1 MTSASSTSSPAS
13 GCREQ
18 TPVLQINALHKTY
31 GKLVAVQNVSFSIY
45 PQQVFCLVGPN
56 GAGKTSII
64 DCIVG
69 LKKPDSGDIHLFGE
83 SIPDLRRRKDI
94 RSRIGIQF
102 QEDSLYS
109 DIRVREALRL
119 YASMYQNP
127 VDPDELI
134 DIFELQGQQKTAYKD
149 LSGGEKRRLLIAVAL
164 VGKPALL
171 ILDEPSSNLD
181 PHLRRQLWDV
191 LNQYRRQGLTIVMT
205 THNMQEAQQYS
216 DVVCVMNKGQI
227 IASGSVPQL
236 LEKFQL
242 NLKVEV
248 ETEVDPE
255 TLADCP
261 GVTHVDGNSQ
271 GVCIYGKDEVFKN
284 AVIDRLNSLNIH
296 QFSVKT
302 ADLEDVYLFAT
313 GSRYMRYG
321 QKIAK
326 NDQSIEYEAPFV
338 EGKELLQQAIDS
350 SNPDQLHKARKLFE
364 QARQNSHHEE
374 FALYYLA
381 LCEYRLATL
390 FAATP
395 DEQTQCINRT
405 IEHLKG
411 AIELEDNFS
420 DAHALLASAYGQK
433 LGLKP
438 HLGMALGPETKRVL
452 EKSKRLDGNNPR
464 VVLIDGMSDY
474 YTPAVFGGDKQRAI
488 SKMEHA
494 LELFAKEEI
503 RDALSTLLGLRR
515 SLCSIG
521 YHASRGRRHRGGKG
535 SLCQSPRCK
544 SQQRLG
550 EIPVAAGI
558 GQLISMNRRCTA
570 RQVGIVL
577 LCVSL
582 VCTVGR
588 SLQFSCNSSL
598 SSAIGRA
605 VSPLVEIE

>member
-1 MTSASSTSSPAS
+1 MTSTSSTSSPDS

-18 TPVLQINALHKTY
+18 TPILQINALRKSY
-31 GKLVAVQNVSFSIY
+31 GKLVAVQKASFTVY

-69 LKKPDSGDIHLFGE
+69 LKKIDSGDIHLFGE
-83 SIPDLRRRKDI
+83 SIPNLRRRKDI

-102 QEDSLYS
+102 QEDSLYN
-109 DIRVREALRL
+109 DIRVGEALRL
-119 YASMYQNP
+119 YAKMYQNP
-127 VDPDELI
+127 IDPDELI
-134 DIFELQGQQKTAYKD
+134 DIFELQRQQKTAYKD
-149 LSGGEKRRLLIAVAL
+149 LSGGERRRLLIAIAL

-191 LNQYRRQGLTIVMT
+191 LNHYRTQGLTIIMT

-216 DVVCVMNKGQI
+216 DVVCVVNQGEI

-236 LEKFQL
+236 LEQFQL

-271 GVCIYGKDEVFKN
+271 GVSIYGKDEVFRE
-284 AVIDRLNSLNIH
+284 AVIDRLNNLNIH

-321 QKIAK
+321 QKNAK
-326 NDQSIEYEAPFV
+326 NDQSIESEAPFV

-350 SNPDQLHKARKLFE
+350 SKPDQLYEAQKLFDR
-364 QARQNSHHEE
+364 ARQDGHHEE

-395 DEQTQCINRT
+395 GEQAESINRT

-474 YTPAVFGGDKQRAI
+474 YTPAMFGGDKQRAI

-503 RDALSTLLGLRR
+503 RDPLQPSWGYDEACAHLGIMRQDAGDIEGAREAFAKALEVNPNNGWVKFQLLPGLD
-515 SLCSIG
+515 S
-521 YHASRGRRHRGGKG
+521 
-535 SLCQSPRCK
+535 
-544 SQQRLG
+544 
-550 EIPVAAGI
+550 
-558 GQLISMNRRCTA
+558 
-570 RQVGIVL
+570 
-577 LCVSL
+577 
-582 VCTVGR
+582 
-588 SLQFSCNSSL
+588 
-598 SSAIGRA
+598 
-605 VSPLVEIE
+605 

>member
-1 MTSASSTSSPAS
+1 MTSTSNTASPAS

-18 TPVLQINALHKTY
+18 TPILQINALRKSY
-31 GKLVAVQNVSFSIY
+31 GKLVAVQDANFTVY

-102 QEDSLYS
+102 QEDSLYN

-119 YASMYQNP
+119 YAKMYQNP
-127 VDPDELI
+127 IDPDELI
-134 DIFELQGQQKTAYKD
+134 DIFELQRQQKTAYKD
-149 LSGGEKRRLLIAVAL
+149 LSGGERRRLLIAIAL

-181 PHLRRQLWDV
+181 PHLRRQLWDI
-191 LNQYRRQGLTIVMT
+191 LNHYRRQGLTIVMT
-205 THNMQEAQQYS
+205 THNMKEAQQYS
-216 DVVCVMNKGQI
+216 DVVCVVNQGEI

-236 LEKFQL
+236 LEQFQL

-248 ETEVDPE
+248 ETEVDLE

-271 GVCIYGKDEVFKN
+271 GVSIYGKDEVFRE
-284 AVIDRLNSLNIH
+284 AVIDRLNSLSIH

-302 ADLEDVYLFAT
+302 ADLEDMYLFAT

-321 QKIAK
+321 QKNAK
-326 NDQSIEYEAPFV
+326 NNQGIESEAPFV
-338 EGKELLQQAIDS
+338 KGQELLQQAIDTS
-350 SNPDQLHKARKLFE
+350 SPDQLYEAQKLFDR
-364 QARQNSHHEE
+364 ARQDGHHEE

-395 DEQTQCINRT
+395 GEQAESINRT
-405 IEHLKG
+405 IEYLKE

-433 LGLKP
+433 LGLRP

-474 YTPAVFGGDKQRAI
+474 YTPAMFGGDKQRAI

-503 RDALSTLLGLRR
+503 RDALQPSWGYDEACAQLGIMRQDAGDIEGAREAFVKALEVNPNN
-515 SLCSIG
+515 G
-521 YHASRGRRHRGGKG
+521 WV
-535 SLCQSPRCK
+535 K
-544 SQQRLG
+544 SQ
-550 EIPVAAGI
+550 
-558 GQLISMNRRCTA
+558 
-570 RQVGIVL
+570 L
-577 LCVSL
+577 LPGL
-582 VCTVGR
+582 DD
-588 SLQFSCNSSL
+588 
-598 SSAIGRA
+598 
-605 VSPLVEIE
+605 

>member
-1 MTSASSTSSPAS
+1 MTSTSSTSFPDS
-13 GCREQ
+13 GRREQ
-18 TPVLQINALHKTY
+18 APILQIDALCKTY
-31 GKLVAVQNVSFSIY
+31 GKLVAVQGVSFAVY
-45 PQQVFCLVGPN
+45 RQQVFCLVGPN

-69 LKKPDSGDIHLFGE
+69 LKKPDSGDINLFGE
-83 SIPDLRRRKDI
+83 RIPDLRRRKDI

-102 QEDSLYS
+102 QEDSLYN

-119 YASMYQNP
+119 YAKMYQNP
-127 VDPDELI
+127 VDPDELM
-134 DIFELQGQQKTAYKD
+134 DIFDLQRQQKTAYKD
-149 LSGGEKRRLLIAVAL
+149 LSGGEKRRLLIAIAL
-164 VGKPALL
+164 VGRPALL

-191 LNQYRRQGLTIVMT
+191 LNHYRTQGLTIIMT
-205 THNMQEAQQYS
+205 THNMPEAQQYS

-261 GVTHVDGNSQ
+261 GITHVDGNSQ

-326 NDQSIEYEAPFV
+326 NDQGIESEAPFV

-350 SNPDQLHKARKLFE
+350 SNPDQLYEAQKLFDR
-364 QARQNSHHEE
+364 ARQDGHHEE

-390 FAATP
+390 FASAP
-395 DEQTQCINRT
+395 DEQAQSINRT

-438 HLGMALGPETKRVL
+438 HLGMALGPEIKRVL
-452 EKSKRLDGNNPR
+452 EKSKRLEGDNPR

-488 SKMEHA
+488 SKMEQA

-503 RDALSTLLGLRR
+503 RDPFRPSWGYDEACAQLGIMRQEAGDIEGAREAFVKALEVNPNNGWVKNHLLPGLDR
-515 SLCSIG
+515 
-521 YHASRGRRHRGGKG
+521 
-535 SLCQSPRCK
+535 
-544 SQQRLG
+544 
-550 EIPVAAGI
+550 
-558 GQLISMNRRCTA
+558 
-570 RQVGIVL
+570 
-577 LCVSL
+577 
-582 VCTVGR
+582 
-588 SLQFSCNSSL
+588 
-598 SSAIGRA
+598 
-605 VSPLVEIE
+605 

>member
-1 MTSASSTSSPAS
+1 MTSTSSTSSPDS
-13 GCREQ
+13 SCREQ
-18 TPVLQINALHKTY
+18 TPILQIDALCKTY
-31 GKLVAVQNVSFSIY
+31 GKLAAVQDVSFVVS

-102 QEDSLYS
+102 QEDSLYN

-119 YASMYQNP
+119 YACMYQNP
-127 VDPDELI
+127 VDLDELI
-134 DIFELQGQQKTAYKD
+134 DIFELQRLQKTAYKD
-149 LSGGEKRRLLIAVAL
+149 LSGGEKRRLLIAIAL
-164 VGKPALL
+164 VGKPGLL

-255 TLADCP
+255 NLADCL

-271 GVCIYGKDEVFKN
+271 VVSIYGKDEVFKN
-284 AVIDRLNSLNIH
+284 AVIDRLNSLGIH

-313 GSRYMRYG
+313 GRRYMRYLNSESTG
-321 QKIAK
+321 ARDAK
-326 NDQSIEYEAPFV
+326 LDDLFV
-338 EGKELLQQAIDS
+338 EGKELLQQAIDT
-350 SNPDQLHKARKLFE
+350 SNLDQLYKAQKIFDR
-364 QARQNSHHEE
+364 ARQNGNYEI

-395 DEQTQCINRT
+395 DEKAQCINRT
-405 IEHLKG
+405 IEHLKE

-433 LGLKP
+433 IGLKP
-438 HLGMALGPETKRVL
+438 HLGMVLGPETKRVL

-474 YTPAVFGGDKQRAI
+474 YTPAMFGGDKQRAI

-503 RDALSTLLGLRR
+503 RDTLQPSWGYDEACAQLGIMRQDAGDIEGAREAFVKALEVNPNNGWV
-515 SLCSIG
+515 
-521 YHASRGRRHRGGKG
+521 
-535 SLCQSPRCK
+535 K
-544 SQQRLG
+544 SQ
-550 EIPVAAGI
+550 
-558 GQLISMNRRCTA
+558 
-570 RQVGIVL
+570 L
-577 LCVSL
+577 LPGL
-582 VCTVGR
+582 D
-588 SLQFSCNSSL
+588 N
-598 SSAIGRA
+598 
-605 VSPLVEIE
+605 

>member
-1 MTSASSTSSPAS
+1 MTSTSSTSFPDS
-13 GCREQ
+13 GRREQ
-18 TPVLQINALHKTY
+18 APILQIDALCKTY
-31 GKLVAVQNVSFSIY
+31 GKLVAVQGVSFAVY
-45 PQQVFCLVGPN
+45 RQQVFCLVGPN

-69 LKKPDSGDIHLFGE
+69 LKKPDSGDINLFGE
-83 SIPDLRRRKDI
+83 RIPDLRRRKDI

-102 QEDSLYS
+102 QEDSLYN

-119 YASMYQNP
+119 YAKMYQNP
-127 VDPDELI
+127 VDPDELM
-134 DIFELQGQQKTAYKD
+134 DIFDLQRQQKTAYKD
-149 LSGGEKRRLLIAVAL
+149 LSGGEKRRLLIAIAL
-164 VGKPALL
+164 VGRPALL

-191 LNQYRRQGLTIVMT
+191 LNHYRTQGLTIIMT
-205 THNMQEAQQYS
+205 THNMPEAQQYS

-261 GVTHVDGNSQ
+261 GITHVDGNSQ

-326 NDQSIEYEAPFV
+326 NDQGIESEAPFV

-350 SNPDQLHKARKLFE
+350 SNPDQLYEAQKLFDR
-364 QARQNSHHEE
+364 ARQDGHHEG

-390 FAATP
+390 FASAP
-395 DEQTQCINRT
+395 DEQAQSINRT

-438 HLGMALGPETKRVL
+438 HLGMALGPEIKRVL
-452 EKSKRLDGNNPR
+452 EKSKRLEGDNPR

-488 SKMEHA
+488 SKMEQA

-503 RDALSTLLGLRR
+503 RDPFRPSWGYDEACAQLGIMRQEAGDIEGAREAFVKALAVNPNNGWVKNHLLPGLDR
-515 SLCSIG
+515 
-521 YHASRGRRHRGGKG
+521 
-535 SLCQSPRCK
+535 
-544 SQQRLG
+544 
-550 EIPVAAGI
+550 
-558 GQLISMNRRCTA
+558 
-570 RQVGIVL
+570 
-577 LCVSL
+577 
-582 VCTVGR
+582 
-588 SLQFSCNSSL
+588 
-598 SSAIGRA
+598 
-605 VSPLVEIE
+605 

>member
-1 MTSASSTSSPAS
+1 MEIMTSTSNFSSPAS
-13 GCREQ
+13 DYREQ
-18 TPVLQINALHKTY
+18 TPVLQINALRKTY
-31 GKLVAVQNVSFSIY
+31 GKLVAVQDVSFAVY

-69 LKKPDSGDIHLFGE
+69 LKKSDSGDIHLFGE
-83 SIPDLRRRKDI
+83 RIPDLRRRKDI

-102 QEDSLYS
+102 QEDSLYN
-109 DIRVREALRL
+109 DIRAREALRL
-119 YASMYQNP
+119 YAKMYQNP
-127 VDPDELI
+127 IDPDELI
-134 DIFELQGQQKTAYKD
+134 DIFELQRQQKTAYKD
-149 LSGGEKRRLLIAVAL
+149 LSGGERRRLLIAIAL

-191 LNQYRRQGLTIVMT
+191 LNHYRTQGLTIIMT

-216 DVVCVMNKGQI
+216 DVVCVMNRGEV
-227 IASGSVPQL
+227 IACGSVPQL

-248 ETEVDPE
+248 EAEVDPE

-261 GVTHVDGNSQ
+261 GVTHVDGSSQ
-271 GVCIYGKDEVFKN
+271 GVCIYGKDEVFRE
-284 AVIDRLNSLNIH
+284 AVIDRLNSLSIH

-313 GSRYMRYG
+313 GSRYMRYS
-321 QKIAK
+321 QKNAK
-326 NDQSIEYEAPFV
+326 NDQGIESEAPFIK
-338 EGKELLQQAIDS
+338 GKELLQQAIDS
-350 SNPDQLHKARKLFE
+350 SNPDQLYEAQKLFDR
-364 QARQNSHHEE
+364 ARQDGHHEE

-390 FAATP
+390 FAVTP
-395 DEQTQCINRT
+395 GEQAECINRT
-405 IEHLKG
+405 IGHLKG

-464 VVLIDGMSDY
+464 VVLTEGMSDY
-474 YTPAVFGGDKQRAI
+474 YTPAIFGGDKQRAI

-503 RDALSTLLGLRR
+503 RDAFQPSWGYDEAYAQLGIMRQDAGDIEGAREAFVKALEVNPNNGWVKFQLLPGLD
-515 SLCSIG
+515 S
-521 YHASRGRRHRGGKG
+521 
-535 SLCQSPRCK
+535 
-544 SQQRLG
+544 
-550 EIPVAAGI
+550 
-558 GQLISMNRRCTA
+558 
-570 RQVGIVL
+570 
-577 LCVSL
+577 
-582 VCTVGR
+582 
-588 SLQFSCNSSL
+588 
-598 SSAIGRA
+598 
-605 VSPLVEIE
+605 

>member
-1 MTSASSTSSPAS
+1 MEIMTSTLSTSSPDS
-13 GCREQ
+13 SYREQ
-18 TPVLQINALHKTY
+18 IPILQINALRKSY
-31 GKLVAVQNVSFSIY
+31 GKLVAVQNASFAVYS
-45 PQQVFCLVGPN
+45 QQVFCLVGPN
-56 GAGKTSII
+56 GVGKTSII

-69 LKKPDSGDIHLFGE
+69 LKKPDAGDINLFGE
-83 SIPDLRRRKDI
+83 NAPDLRRRRDI
-94 RSRIGIQF
+94 RSKIGIQF
-102 QEDSLYS
+102 QEDSLYN

-119 YASMYQNP
+119 YAKMYQDP
-127 VDPDELI
+127 VNPDELI
-134 DIFELQGQQKTAYKD
+134 DIFELQRQQKTAYKN
-149 LSGGEKRRLLIAVAL
+149 LSGGEKRRLLIAIAL

-191 LNQYRRQGLTIVMT
+191 LNHYRAQGLTIIMT

-216 DVVCVMNKGQI
+216 DVVCVMNEGQV

-236 LEKFQL
+236 LEQFQL

-255 TLADCP
+255 TLADCL

-271 GVCIYGKDEVFKN
+271 GVSIYGKDEVFKN
-284 AVIDRLNSLNIH
+284 AVIDRLNSLSIH
-296 QFSVKT
+296 QFSIKT
-302 ADLEDVYLFAT
+302 ANLEDVYLFAT

-321 QKIAK
+321 QKNVK
-326 NDQSIEYEAPFV
+326 NGQGIESEAPFV
-338 EGKELLQQAIDS
+338 KGKELLQQAIDT
-350 SNPDQLHKARKLFE
+350 SNPDPLYEAQKLFE
-364 QARQNSHHEE
+364 QARQDGHHEE

-395 DEQTQCINRT
+395 SEQAESINRT

-452 EKSKRLDGNNPR
+452 EKSKRLEGDNPR

-474 YTPAVFGGDKQRAI
+474 YTPTMFGGDKQRAI
-488 SKMEHA
+488 SKMEQA

-503 RDALSTLLGLRR
+503 RDPFQLSWGYDEACAQLGIMRQEAGDIEGAREAFDKALEVNPNNGWVKDHLLPGLD
-515 SLCSIG
+515 S
-521 YHASRGRRHRGGKG
+521 
-535 SLCQSPRCK
+535 
-544 SQQRLG
+544 
-550 EIPVAAGI
+550 
-558 GQLISMNRRCTA
+558 
-570 RQVGIVL
+570 
-577 LCVSL
+577 
-582 VCTVGR
+582 
-588 SLQFSCNSSL
+588 
-598 SSAIGRA
+598 
-605 VSPLVEIE
+605 

>member
-1 MTSASSTSSPAS
+1 MTSTSSTSSPAS

-102 QEDSLYS
+102 QEDSLYN

-119 YASMYQNP
+119 YAKMYQNP
-127 VDPDELI
+127 IAPDELI
-134 DIFELQGQQKTAYKD
+134 DIFELQRQQKTAYKD
-149 LSGGEKRRLLIAVAL
+149 LSGGERRRLLIAIAL
-164 VGKPALL
+164 VGRPALL

-284 AVIDRLNSLNIH
+284 AVIDRLNSLSIH

-321 QKIAK
+321 QKTAK

-364 QARQNSHHEE
+364 QARQSSHHEE

-390 FAATP
+390 FAATS

-503 RDALSTLLGLRR
+503 RDALQPSWGYDEACAQLGIMRQEAGDIEGAREAFVKALDVNPNN
-515 SLCSIG
+515 G
-521 YHASRGRRHRGGKG
+521 WV
-535 SLCQSPRCK
+535 K
-544 SQQRLG
+544 SQ
-550 EIPVAAGI
+550 
-558 GQLISMNRRCTA
+558 
-570 RQVGIVL
+570 L
-577 LCVSL
+577 LPGLDS
-582 VCTVGR
+582 
-588 SLQFSCNSSL
+588 
-598 SSAIGRA
+598 
-605 VSPLVEIE
+605 

>member
-1 MTSASSTSSPAS
+1 MEIMTSTSSTSSPDS

-18 TPVLQINALHKTY
+18 TPVLQINALRKTY
-31 GKLVAVQNVSFSIY
+31 DKLVAVQKASFTVY

-69 LKKPDSGDIHLFGE
+69 LKKTDSGDIHLFGE
-83 SIPDLRRRKDI
+83 SIPNLRRRKDI

-102 QEDSLYS
+102 QEDSLYH
-109 DIRVREALRL
+109 DIRAKEALHL
-119 YASMYQNP
+119 YAKMYQDP

-134 DIFELQGQQKTAYKD
+134 DIFDLQRQQKTAYKD
-149 LSGGEKRRLLIAVAL
+149 LSGGEKRRLLIAIAL

-191 LNQYRRQGLTIVMT
+191 LNHYRSQGLTIVMT
-205 THNMQEAQQYS
+205 SHNMQEAQQYS
-216 DVVCVMNKGQI
+216 DVVCVINQGEI
-227 IASGSVPQL
+227 IAAGSVPQL
-236 LEKFQL
+236 LEQFQL

-261 GVTHVDGNSQ
+261 GVTHVDGSSQ
-271 GVCIYGKDEVFKN
+271 GVCIYGKDEVFKK
-284 AVIDRLNSLNIH
+284 AVIDRLNSLSIH
-296 QFSVKT
+296 QFSIKT

-321 QKIAK
+321 QKNAK
-326 NDQSIEYEAPFV
+326 NDQCIESEAPFV
-338 EGKELLQQAIDS
+338 EGKGLLQQAIDS
-350 SNPDQLHKARKLFE
+350 SNPDQLYEAQKLFDR
-364 QARQNSHHEE
+364 ARQDGHHEE

-395 DEQTQCINRT
+395 GEQAESINRT

-411 AIELEDNFS
+411 AIELEDSFS

-488 SKMEHA
+488 SKLEHA

-503 RDALSTLLGLRR
+503 RDPFQPSWGYDEACAQLGIMRQDAGDIEGAREAFVKALEVNPNNGWV
-515 SLCSIG
+515 
-521 YHASRGRRHRGGKG
+521 
-535 SLCQSPRCK
+535 K
-544 SQQRLG
+544 SQ
-550 EIPVAAGI
+550 
-558 GQLISMNRRCTA
+558 
-570 RQVGIVL
+570 L
-577 LCVSL
+577 LPGL
-582 VCTVGR
+582 DD
-588 SLQFSCNSSL
+588 
-598 SSAIGRA
+598 
-605 VSPLVEIE
+605 

>member
-1 MTSASSTSSPAS
+1 MTSTSSTSSPD
-13 GCREQ
+13 RQ
-18 TPVLQINALHKTY
+18 TPILQINALHKTY
-31 GKLVAVQNVSFSIY
+31 GKLVAVQDVGFAVY

-102 QEDSLYS
+102 QEDSLYH
-109 DIRVREALRL
+109 DIRVKEALYL
-119 YASMYQNP
+119 YAKMYQDP

-134 DIFELQGQQKTAYKD
+134 DIFDLQRQQKTAYKD
-149 LSGGEKRRLLIAVAL
+149 LSGGEKRRLLIAIAL

-191 LNQYRRQGLTIVMT
+191 LNHYRSQGLTIVMT

-216 DVVCVMNKGQI
+216 DVVCVINQGEI
-227 IASGSVPQL
+227 IAAGSVPQL
-236 LEKFQL
+236 LEQFQL

-255 TLADCP
+255 TLADCA
-261 GVTHVDGNSQ
+261 GVTHVDGSSQ
-271 GVCIYGKDEVFKN
+271 GVCIYGKDEVFKK

-296 QFSVKT
+296 QFSIKT

-321 QKIAK
+321 QKDAK
-326 NDQSIEYEAPFV
+326 NDQSIESETPFV

-350 SNPDQLHKARKLFE
+350 SNPDQLYEAQKLFDR
-364 QARQNSHHEE
+364 ARQDGHHEE

-395 DEQTQCINRT
+395 GEQAESINRT

-411 AIELEDNFS
+411 AIELEDSFS

-464 VVLIDGMSDY
+464 VILIDGMSDY
-474 YTPAVFGGDKQRAI
+474 YTPAMFGGDKQRAI
-488 SKMEHA
+488 SKLEHA

-503 RDALSTLLGLRR
+503 RDPLQPSWGYDEACAQLGIMRQDAGDIEGAREAFVKALEVNPNNGWVRSRLLPGLDD
-515 SLCSIG
+515 
-521 YHASRGRRHRGGKG
+521 
-535 SLCQSPRCK
+535 
-544 SQQRLG
+544 
-550 EIPVAAGI
+550 
-558 GQLISMNRRCTA
+558 
-570 RQVGIVL
+570 
-577 LCVSL
+577 
-582 VCTVGR
+582 
-588 SLQFSCNSSL
+588 
-598 SSAIGRA
+598 
-605 VSPLVEIE
+605 

>member
-1 MTSASSTSSPAS
+1 MTSTSNFSSPAS
-13 GCREQ
+13 DYREQ
-18 TPVLQINALHKTY
+18 TPVLQINALRKSY
-31 GKLVAVQNVSFSIY
+31 GKLVAVQNASFTVCQ
-45 PQQVFCLVGPN
+45 QQVFCLVGPN

-83 SIPDLRRRKDI
+83 RIPDLRRRKDI
-94 RSRIGIQF
+94 RSRVGIQF
-102 QEDSLYS
+102 QEDSLYY
-109 DIRVREALRL
+109 DIRGREALRL
-119 YASMYQNP
+119 YAKMYQNP
-127 VDPDELI
+127 IDPDELI
-134 DIFELQGQQKTAYKD
+134 DIFELQRQQKTAYKD
-149 LSGGEKRRLLIAVAL
+149 LSGGERRRLLIAIAL
-164 VGKPALL
+164 VGRPALL

-191 LNQYRRQGLTIVMT
+191 LNQYRHQGLTIVMT

-216 DVVCVMNKGQI
+216 DVVCVMNQGEI

-236 LEKFQL
+236 LEQFQL

-255 TLADCP
+255 TFADCP

-271 GVCIYGKDEVFKN
+271 GVSIYGKDEVFREAIIN
-284 AVIDRLNSLNIH
+284 RLNSLDIH

-321 QKIAK
+321 QKNAK
-326 NDQSIEYEAPFV
+326 NNQGIESEAPFV
-338 EGKELLQQAIDS
+338 KGKELLQQAIDS
-350 SNPDQLHKARKLFE
+350 SNPDLLYGAQKLFK
-364 QARQNSHHEE
+364 QASQNGHHEE
-374 FALYYLA
+374 FGLYYLA

-390 FAATP
+390 FATTP
-395 DEQTQCINRT
+395 GEQAECINRT

-438 HLGMALGPETKRVL
+438 HLGMVLGPETKRVL

-474 YTPAVFGGDKQRAI
+474 YTPAMFGGDKQRAI
-488 SKMEHA
+488 SKMELLLSYSPKRKSA
-494 LELFAKEEI
+494 IPSNPLGATTKPVLNWVSCVRRPEI
-503 RDALSTLLGLRR
+503 
-515 SLCSIG
+515 
-521 YHASRGRRHRGGKG
+521 SRGQGK
-535 SLCQSPRCK
+535 P
-544 SQQRLG
+544 
-550 EIPVAAGI
+550 
-558 GQLISMNRRCTA
+558 
-570 RQVGIVL
+570 
-577 LCVSL
+577 
-582 VCTVGR
+582 
-588 SLQFSCNSSL
+588 L
-598 SSAIGRA
+598 SKHSK
-605 VSPLVEIE
+605 

>member
-1 MTSASSTSSPAS
+1 MEIMTSTPRTSPSDGGS
-13 GCREQ
+13 QEQ
-18 TPVLQINALHKTY
+18 TPVLQINALRKSY
-31 GKLVAVQNVSFSIY
+31 GKLVAVQDVSFAVY

-69 LKKPDSGDIHLFGE
+69 LKKSDSGDIHLFGE
-83 SIPDLRRRKDI
+83 RIPDLRRRKDI

-102 QEDSLYS
+102 QEDSLYN
-109 DIRVREALRL
+109 DIRAREALSL
-119 YASMYQNP
+119 YAKMYQNP

-134 DIFELQGQQKTAYKD
+134 EIFELQRQQKTAYKD
-149 LSGGEKRRLLIAVAL
+149 LSGGERRRLLIAIAL

-191 LNQYRRQGLTIVMT
+191 LNHYRSQGLTIVMT

-216 DVVCVMNKGQI
+216 DVVCVVNQGEI

-236 LEKFQL
+236 LEQFQL

-255 TLADCP
+255 ALADCP

-271 GVCIYGKDEVFKN
+271 GVSIYGKDEVFRE
-284 AVIDRLNSLNIH
+284 AVIDRLNSLSIH

-321 QKIAK
+321 QKNAK
-326 NDQSIEYEAPFV
+326 NDQSIESEAPFV

-350 SNPDQLHKARKLFE
+350 SNPDQLYEAQKLFDR
-364 QARQNSHHEE
+364 ARQDGHHEE

-390 FAATP
+390 FAVTP
-395 DEQTQCINRT
+395 GEQAECINRT
-405 IEHLKG
+405 IGHLKG

-474 YTPAVFGGDKQRAI
+474 YTPAMFGGDKQRAI

-503 RDALSTLLGLRR
+503 RDALQPSWGYDEACAHLGIMRQDAGDIEGAREAFVKALEVNPNNGWVKFQLLPGLD
-515 SLCSIG
+515 S
-521 YHASRGRRHRGGKG
+521 
-535 SLCQSPRCK
+535 
-544 SQQRLG
+544 
-550 EIPVAAGI
+550 
-558 GQLISMNRRCTA
+558 
-570 RQVGIVL
+570 
-577 LCVSL
+577 
-582 VCTVGR
+582 
-588 SLQFSCNSSL
+588 
-598 SSAIGRA
+598 
-605 VSPLVEIE
+605 

>member
-1 MTSASSTSSPAS
+1 MTSMSSSSSPANAD
-13 GCREQ
+13 RD
-18 TPVLQINALHKTY
+18 QIPIIEVSNLCKSY
-31 GKLVAVQNVSFSIY
+31 DEFVAVQNASFTVY
-45 PQQVFCLVGPN
+45 PQQIFCLVGPN
-56 GAGKTSII
+56 GAGKTSTI

-69 LKKPDSGDIHLFGE
+69 LKKPDSGYIHLFGE
-83 SIPDLRRRKDI
+83 RIPDLRRRKDI
-94 RSRIGIQF
+94 RGRIGIQF
-102 QEDSLYS
+102 QEDSLYN

-119 YASMYQNP
+119 YAKMYQNP
-127 VDPDELI
+127 IAPDELI
-134 DIFELQGQQKTAYKD
+134 DIFELQRQQKTAYKD
-149 LSGGEKRRLLIAVAL
+149 LSGGERRRLLIAIAL
-164 VGKPALL
+164 VGNPALL

-236 LEKFQL
+236 LEQFQL

-261 GVTHVDGNSQ
+261 GITHVDGNSQ
-271 GVCIYGKDEVFKN
+271 GVSIYGKDEVFKD
-284 AVIDRLNSLNIH
+284 AVIDRLNSLSIH

-302 ADLEDVYLFAT
+302 ANLEDVYLFAT

-321 QKIAK
+321 QKTAK
-326 NDQSIEYEAPFV
+326 SDQSIESEAPFV

-350 SNPDQLHKARKLFE
+350 SNPDQLYEAQKLFE
-364 QARQNSHHEE
+364 QARQNGHHEE

-381 LCEYRLATL
+381 LCEYRHATL
-390 FAATP
+390 FASAP
-395 DEQTQCINRT
+395 DEQAQSVNRT
-405 IEHLKG
+405 IEYLKQ

-433 LGLKP
+433 LGLRP

-464 VVLIDGMSDY
+464 VVLTDGMSDY
-474 YTPAVFGGDKQRAI
+474 YTPSMFGGDKQRAI
-488 SKMEHA
+488 SKMEQA

-503 RDALSTLLGLRR
+503 RDALQPSWGYDEACAHLGVMRQETGDIEGARAAFVKALEVNPNN
-515 SLCSIG
+515 G
-521 YHASRGRRHRGGKG
+521 WV
-535 SLCQSPRCK
+535 K
-544 SQQRLG
+544 SQ
-550 EIPVAAGI
+550 
-558 GQLISMNRRCTA
+558 
-570 RQVGIVL
+570 L
-577 LCVSL
+577 LPGL
-582 VCTVGR
+582 DG
-588 SLQFSCNSSL
+588 
-598 SSAIGRA
+598 
-605 VSPLVEIE
+605 

>member
-1 MTSASSTSSPAS
+1 MTSTSNFSSPAS
-13 GCREQ
+13 DYREQ
-18 TPVLQINALHKTY
+18 IPVLQINALRKSY
-31 GKLVAVQNVSFSIY
+31 GKLVAVQDASFTVY

-64 DCIVG
+64 DCVVG
-69 LKKPDSGDIHLFGE
+69 LKKPDAGDIHLFGE

-102 QEDSLYS
+102 QEDSLYN
-109 DIRVREALRL
+109 DIRVKEALRL
-119 YASMYQNP
+119 YASMYQNS

-134 DIFELQGQQKTAYKD
+134 DIFELQRQQKTAYKD
-149 LSGGEKRRLLIAVAL
+149 LSGGERRRLLIAIAL

-191 LNQYRRQGLTIVMT
+191 LNHYLTQGLTIVMT

-216 DVVCVMNKGQI
+216 DVVCVVNQGEI

-236 LEKFQL
+236 LEQFQL

-255 TLADCP
+255 IFADCL

-271 GVCIYGKDEVFKN
+271 GVRIYGKDEVFKN

-321 QKIAK
+321 QKNAK
-326 NDQSIEYEAPFV
+326 NDQSIESEAPFV
-338 EGKELLQQAIDS
+338 EGKKLLQQAIDS
-350 SNPDQLHKARKLFE
+350 FNPNQLYEAQKLFDR
-364 QARQNSHHEE
+364 ARQDGHHEE

-395 DEQTQCINRT
+395 GEQAESINRT
-405 IEHLKG
+405 IEHLKE

-420 DAHALLASAYGQK
+420 DAHALLASAYGQR

-474 YTPAVFGGDKQRAI
+474 YTPAMFGGDKQRAI
-488 SKMEHA
+488 FKMEHA

-503 RDALSTLLGLRR
+503 RDPFQPSWGYDEACAQLGVMRQEAGDIEGAREAYVKALEVNPNNGWV
-515 SLCSIG
+515 
-521 YHASRGRRHRGGKG
+521 
-535 SLCQSPRCK
+535 K
-544 SQQRLG
+544 SQLLPRLDD
-550 EIPVAAGI
+550 
-558 GQLISMNRRCTA
+558 
-570 RQVGIVL
+570 
-577 LCVSL
+577 
-582 VCTVGR
+582 
-588 SLQFSCNSSL
+588 
-598 SSAIGRA
+598 
-605 VSPLVEIE
+605 

>member
-1 MTSASSTSSPAS
+1 MTSISNFSSPAS
-13 GCREQ
+13 DYREQ
-18 TPVLQINALHKTY
+18 TPVLQINALRKSY
-31 GKLVAVQNVSFSIY
+31 GKLVAVQNASFAVY

-69 LKKPDSGDIHLFGE
+69 LKKPDSGYIHLFGE
-83 SIPDLRRRKDI
+83 RISDLRRRKDI

-102 QEDSLYS
+102 QEDSLYN
-109 DIRVREALRL
+109 DIRVKEALRL

-127 VDPDELI
+127 IDPDELI
-134 DIFELQGQQKTAYKD
+134 DIFELQRQQKTAYKD
-149 LSGGEKRRLLIAVAL
+149 LSGGERRRLLIAISL

-191 LNQYRRQGLTIVMT
+191 LNHYRSQGLTIVMT

-216 DVVCVMNKGQI
+216 DVVCVVNQGEI

-236 LEKFQL
+236 LEQFQL

-261 GVTHVDGNSQ
+261 GVTHVDGSSQ
-271 GVCIYGKDEVFKN
+271 GVRIYGKDEVFKN

-321 QKIAK
+321 QKNAK
-326 NDQSIEYEAPFV
+326 NDQSIESEAPFIK
-338 EGKELLQQAIDS
+338 GKELLQQAIDS
-350 SNPDQLHKARKLFE
+350 SNPDQLYEAQKLFDR
-364 QARQNSHHEE
+364 ARQDGHHEE

-390 FAATP
+390 FTVTP
-395 DEQTQCINRT
+395 GEQAECINRT
-405 IEHLKG
+405 IGHLKG

-438 HLGMALGPETKRVL
+438 HLGMALGPETKRIL

-464 VVLIDGMSDY
+464 VVLIDGMNDY
-474 YTPAVFGGDKQRAI
+474 YTPAMFGGDKQRAI
-488 SKMEHA
+488 SKMEQT

-503 RDALSTLLGLRR
+503 RDTLQPSWGYDEACAQLGIMRQEAGDIEGAREAYVKALEVNPNNGWV
-515 SLCSIG
+515 
-521 YHASRGRRHRGGKG
+521 
-535 SLCQSPRCK
+535 K
-544 SQQRLG
+544 SQ
-550 EIPVAAGI
+550 
-558 GQLISMNRRCTA
+558 
-570 RQVGIVL
+570 L
-577 LCVSL
+577 LPGL
-582 VCTVGR
+582 DD
-588 SLQFSCNSSL
+588 
-598 SSAIGRA
+598 
-605 VSPLVEIE
+605 

>member
-1 MTSASSTSSPAS
+1 MEIMTSTPSTSPPAS

-18 TPVLQINALHKTY
+18 TPILRINSLCKTY
-31 GKLVAVQNVSFSIY
+31 GKLAAVQNTSFVVY

-83 SIPDLRRRKDI
+83 RIPDLRRRKDI
-94 RSRIGIQF
+94 RSKIGIQF
-102 QEDSLYS
+102 QEDSLYN
-109 DIRVREALRL
+109 DIRAREALGL
-119 YASMYQNP
+119 YAKMYQDP
-127 VDPDELI
+127 VNPDELI
-134 DIFELQGQQKTAYKD
+134 DVFELQRQQKTAYKD
-149 LSGGEKRRLLIAVAL
+149 LSGGEKRRLLIAIAL

-191 LNQYRRQGLTIVMT
+191 LNHYRDQGLTIIMT
-205 THNMQEAQQYS
+205 THNMKEAQQYS
-216 DVVCVMNKGQI
+216 DVVCVMNRGEI

-236 LEKFQL
+236 LKQFQL

-261 GVTHVDGNSQ
+261 GVTHVDGSSQ
-271 GVCIYGKDEVFKN
+271 GVSIYGKDEVFRE
-284 AVIDRLNSLNIH
+284 AVIDRLNNLGIH
-296 QFSVKT
+296 QFSVKA

-321 QKIAK
+321 QRNTI
-326 NDQSIEYEAPFV
+326 NDQSIESEALFV
-338 EGKELLQQAIDS
+338 EGKELLQQAIDTS
-350 SNPDQLHKARKLFE
+350 SPDQLYEAKKLFDR
-364 QARQNSHHEE
+364 ARQNGHHEE
-374 FALYYLA
+374 FVLYYLA

-390 FAATP
+390 FAAAP
-395 DEQTQCINRT
+395 DEKAQSINRT
-405 IEHLKG
+405 IEHLKE

-420 DAHALLASAYGQK
+420 DAYALLASAYGQK

-438 HLGMALGPETKRVL
+438 HLGMVLGPETKTVL

-474 YTPAVFGGDKQRAI
+474 YTPAMFGGDKKRAI

-503 RDALSTLLGLRR
+503 RDPFQPSWGYDEAYAHLGIMCQEAGDIEGAREAFVKALEVNPNNGWVEKHLLPGLDR
-515 SLCSIG
+515 
-521 YHASRGRRHRGGKG
+521 
-535 SLCQSPRCK
+535 
-544 SQQRLG
+544 
-550 EIPVAAGI
+550 
-558 GQLISMNRRCTA
+558 
-570 RQVGIVL
+570 
-577 LCVSL
+577 
-582 VCTVGR
+582 
-588 SLQFSCNSSL
+588 
-598 SSAIGRA
+598 
-605 VSPLVEIE
+605 

>member
-1 MTSASSTSSPAS
+1 MPI
-13 GCREQ
+13 
-18 TPVLQINALHKTY
+18 LQINALHKTY
-31 GKLVAVQNVSFSIY
+31 GKLIAIQKVSFTVY
-45 PQQVFCLVGPN
+45 PRQVFCLVGPN

-83 SIPDLRRRKDI
+83 SIPDLRRRRDI

-102 QEDSLYS
+102 QEDSLYN

-119 YASMYQNP
+119 YAKMYQNP

-134 DIFELQGQQKTAYKD
+134 DIFELQRQQKTAYKN
-149 LSGGEKRRLLIAVAL
+149 LSGGEKRRLLIAIAL
-164 VGKPALL
+164 VGRPALL

-236 LEKFQL
+236 LEEFQL
-242 NLKVEV
+242 NLKIEV
-248 ETEVDPE
+248 ETQIGPE
-255 TLADCP
+255 ILADCL
-261 GVTHVDGNSQ
+261 GVTHVDVNSQ

-284 AVIDRLNSLNIH
+284 AAIDRLSRLNIH

-321 QKIAK
+321 QKNAK
-326 NDQSIEYEAPFV
+326 NDQSIESEAPFV
-338 EGKELLQQAIDS
+338 EGKEFLQQAIDS
-350 SNPDQLHKARKLFE
+350 SSSDQLYEAQKLFDR
-364 QARQNSHHEE
+364 ARQDGYHKE

-395 DEQTQCINRT
+395 GEQAESINRT
-405 IEHLKG
+405 IEHLKE
-411 AIELEDNFS
+411 AVELEDNFS

-438 HLGMALGPETKRVL
+438 HLGMMLGPETKRVL

-488 SKMEHA
+488 SKMEQA

-503 RDALSTLLGLRR
+503 RDPFLPSWGYDEACAQLGIMRQEAGDSEGAREAFVKALEVNPNNDWVKNHLLPGLD
-515 SLCSIG
+515 S
-521 YHASRGRRHRGGKG
+521 
-535 SLCQSPRCK
+535 
-544 SQQRLG
+544 
-550 EIPVAAGI
+550 
-558 GQLISMNRRCTA
+558 
-570 RQVGIVL
+570 
-577 LCVSL
+577 
-582 VCTVGR
+582 
-588 SLQFSCNSSL
+588 
-598 SSAIGRA
+598 
-605 VSPLVEIE
+605 

>member
-1 MTSASSTSSPAS
+1 MTSISNFSSPAS
-13 GCREQ
+13 DYREQ
-18 TPVLQINALHKTY
+18 TPVLQINALRKSY
-31 GKLVAVQNVSFSIY
+31 GKLVAVQNASFAVY

-69 LKKPDSGDIHLFGE
+69 LKKPDSGYIHLFGE
-83 SIPDLRRRKDI
+83 RISDLRRRKDI

-102 QEDSLYS
+102 QEDSLYN
-109 DIRVREALRL
+109 DIRVKEALRL

-127 VDPDELI
+127 IDPDELI
-134 DIFELQGQQKTAYKD
+134 DIFELQRQQKTAYKD
-149 LSGGEKRRLLIAVAL
+149 LSGGERRRLLIAISL

-191 LNQYRRQGLTIVMT
+191 LNHYRSQGLTIVMT

-216 DVVCVMNKGQI
+216 DVVCVVNQGEI

-236 LEKFQL
+236 LEQFQL

-261 GVTHVDGNSQ
+261 GVTHVDGSSQ
-271 GVCIYGKDEVFKN
+271 GVRIYGKDEVFKN

-321 QKIAK
+321 QKNAK
-326 NDQSIEYEAPFV
+326 NDQSIESEAPFIK
-338 EGKELLQQAIDS
+338 GKELLQQAIDS
-350 SNPDQLHKARKLFE
+350 SNPDQLYEAQKLFDR
-364 QARQNSHHEE
+364 ARQDGHHEE

-390 FAATP
+390 FTVTP
-395 DEQTQCINRT
+395 GEQAECINRT
-405 IEHLKG
+405 IGHLKG

-464 VVLIDGMSDY
+464 VVLIDGMNDY
-474 YTPAVFGGDKQRAI
+474 YTPAMFGGDKQRAI
-488 SKMEHA
+488 SKMEQT

-503 RDALSTLLGLRR
+503 RDPLQPSWGYDEACAQLGIMRQEAGDIEGAREAYVKALEVNPNNGWV
-515 SLCSIG
+515 
-521 YHASRGRRHRGGKG
+521 
-535 SLCQSPRCK
+535 K
-544 SQQRLG
+544 SQ
-550 EIPVAAGI
+550 
-558 GQLISMNRRCTA
+558 
-570 RQVGIVL
+570 L
-577 LCVSL
+577 LPGL
-582 VCTVGR
+582 DD
-588 SLQFSCNSSL
+588 
-598 SSAIGRA
+598 
-605 VSPLVEIE
+605 

>member
-1 MTSASSTSSPAS
+1 MTSTLSASFPDNSY
-13 GCREQ
+13 RKQ
-18 TPVLQINALHKTY
+18 TPILQINALRKSY
-31 GKLVAVQNVSFSIY
+31 GKFIAVQDASFTVY

-64 DCIVG
+64 DCVVG

-102 QEDSLYS
+102 QEDSLYH
-109 DIRVREALRL
+109 DIRVTEALYL
-119 YASMYQNP
+119 YAKMYQNP

-134 DIFELQGQQKTAYKD
+134 DIFDLQRQQKIAYKD
-149 LSGGEKRRLLIAVAL
+149 LSGGEKRRLLIAIAL
-164 VGKPALL
+164 VGRPALL

-191 LNQYRRQGLTIVMT
+191 LNHYRDQGLTIIMT

-216 DVVCVMNKGQI
+216 DVVCVMNQGEI

-236 LEKFQL
+236 LEQFQL

-261 GVTHVDGNSQ
+261 GITHVSGSSQ
-271 GVCIYGKDEVFKN
+271 GVCIYGKDEIFKN
-284 AVIDRLNSLNIH
+284 AVIDRLNSLGIH

-321 QKIAK
+321 QKNAK
-326 NDQSIEYEAPFV
+326 NDQSIQSEAFFI

-350 SNPDQLHKARKLFE
+350 SNPDQLYEAQKLFDR
-364 QARQNSHHEE
+364 ARRDGHYEE
-374 FALYYLA
+374 LALYYLA
-381 LCEYRLATL
+381 LCEYRLAAL

-395 DEQTQCINRT
+395 DEQAQCINRT
-405 IEHLKG
+405 IEYLKES
-411 AIELEDNFS
+411 IELEDNFS

-433 LGLKP
+433 LSLKP
-438 HLGMALGPETKRVL
+438 HLGMVLGPETKRVL
-452 EKSKRLDGNNPR
+452 EKSKRLNGNNPR
-464 VVLIDGMSDY
+464 VVLADGISDY

-488 SKMEHA
+488 SKIEQA

-503 RDALSTLLGLRR
+503 RDSLQPSWGYDEACAQLGIMRQEAGD
-515 SLCSIG
+515 I
-521 YHASRGRRHRGGKG
+521 KG
-535 SLCQSPRCK
+535 AREAFVKAIEVNPANGWVK
-544 SQQRLG
+544 SQ
-550 EIPVAAGI
+550 
-558 GQLISMNRRCTA
+558 
-570 RQVGIVL
+570 L
-577 LCVSL
+577 LPGLDS
-582 VCTVGR
+582 
-588 SLQFSCNSSL
+588 
-598 SSAIGRA
+598 
-605 VSPLVEIE
+605 

>member
-1 MTSASSTSSPAS
+1 MTSTSSASSPD
-13 GCREQ
+13 RQ
-18 TPVLQINALHKTY
+18 TPILQINALHKTY
-31 GKLVAVQNVSFSIY
+31 GKLVAVQDVGFAVY

-102 QEDSLYS
+102 QEDSLYH
-109 DIRVREALRL
+109 DIRVKEALYL
-119 YASMYQNP
+119 YAKMYQDP

-134 DIFELQGQQKTAYKD
+134 DIFDLQRQQKTAYKD
-149 LSGGEKRRLLIAVAL
+149 LSGGEKRRLLIAIAL

-191 LNQYRRQGLTIVMT
+191 LNHYRSQGLTIVMT

-216 DVVCVMNKGQI
+216 DVVCVINQGEI
-227 IASGSVPQL
+227 IAAGSVPQL
-236 LEKFQL
+236 LEQFQL

-261 GVTHVDGNSQ
+261 GVTHVDGSSQ
-271 GVCIYGKDEVFKN
+271 GVCIYGKDEVFKK

-296 QFSVKT
+296 QFSIKT

-321 QKIAK
+321 QKDAK
-326 NDQSIEYEAPFV
+326 NDQSIESETPFV

-350 SNPDQLHKARKLFE
+350 SNPDQLYEAQKLFDR
-364 QARQNSHHEE
+364 ARQDGHHEE

-395 DEQTQCINRT
+395 GEQAESINRT

-411 AIELEDNFS
+411 AIELEDSFS

-464 VVLIDGMSDY
+464 VILIDGMSDY
-474 YTPAVFGGDKQRAI
+474 YTPAMFGGDKQQAI
-488 SKMEHA
+488 SKLEHA

-503 RDALSTLLGLRR
+503 RDPLQPSWGYDEACAQLGIMRQDAGDIEGAREAFVKALEVNPNNGWVRSRLLPGLDD
-515 SLCSIG
+515 
-521 YHASRGRRHRGGKG
+521 
-535 SLCQSPRCK
+535 
-544 SQQRLG
+544 
-550 EIPVAAGI
+550 
-558 GQLISMNRRCTA
+558 
-570 RQVGIVL
+570 
-577 LCVSL
+577 
-582 VCTVGR
+582 
-588 SLQFSCNSSL
+588 
-598 SSAIGRA
+598 
-605 VSPLVEIE
+605 

>member
-1 MTSASSTSSPAS
+1 MTSTSSTSSPAS

-102 QEDSLYS
+102 QEDSLYN

-119 YASMYQNP
+119 YAKMYQNP
-127 VDPDELI
+127 IAPDELI
-134 DIFELQGQQKTAYKD
+134 DIFELQRQQKTAYKD
-149 LSGGEKRRLLIAVAL
+149 LSGGERRRLLIAIAL
-164 VGKPALL
+164 VGRPALL

-261 GVTHVDGNSQ
+261 GITHVDGNSQ

-284 AVIDRLNSLNIH
+284 AVIDRLNSLSIH

-321 QKIAK
+321 QKTAK

-420 DAHALLASAYGQK
+420 DAHAFLASAYGQK

-503 RDALSTLLGLRR
+503 RDALQPSWGYDEACAQLGIMRQEAGDIEGAREAFVKALDVNPNN
-515 SLCSIG
+515 G
-521 YHASRGRRHRGGKG
+521 WV
-535 SLCQSPRCK
+535 K
-544 SQQRLG
+544 SQ
-550 EIPVAAGI
+550 
-558 GQLISMNRRCTA
+558 
-570 RQVGIVL
+570 L
-577 LCVSL
+577 LPGLDS
-582 VCTVGR
+582 
-588 SLQFSCNSSL
+588 
-598 SSAIGRA
+598 
-605 VSPLVEIE
+605 